1 MWKLQSR
8 GARTAVSDTR
18 LFRSKGRGYSG
29 TVISEY
35 VSIGPIAVP
44 EELDAQKLNFD
55 AAVDR
60 RDGADGRTRPR
71 SCAHVLGGP
80 LSRELLQA
88 YARWGASVLGRRP
101 GCGCVV
107 ADDFS
112 A

>member
-1 MWKLQSR
+1 MWRLQSR

-55 AAVDR
+55 AAAVL
-60 RDGADGRTRPR
+60 RDYQSLPGRWPCWIPTRCSTIVR
-71 SCAHVLGGP
+71 STK
-80 LSRELLQA
+80 
-88 YARWGASVLGRRP
+88 
-101 GCGCVV
+101 
-107 ADDFS
+107 
-112 A
+112 